1 MNSRTI
7 VIAIVAAFAL
17 CCIGS
22 GAVMTLSV
30 LEKALAS
37 AKNPDP
43 TPVVTTNP
51 KKDDDD
57 EQGDDEKDDAPV
69 APPADTDDS
78 PDDDE
83 TIPTANT
90 DEPPDFLPPEEGVST
105 FAIYYAKK
113 SKVPALGALKLASKG
128 TVLHALKNTDEIE
141 DAETPF
147 VSLEEQ
153 TTLDYPVNSEAL
165 EADASLDAVSRKLV
179 AGSQSVAVLTII
191 TSGSPEEERDAQKA
205 VLAFAKATGGVV
217 WDDDSGE
224 FLNAVN
230 FKAQR
235 LDSWQGSVPMA
246 QEFYSVVHNPGA
258 KTTELATRGLKRFAL
273 PEIELHDVSK
283 ADEAKAVLFLSV
295 VAQALV
301 ENQDAPPDLKTELTI
316 SLAGLKHDGFRK
328 QLEPQVS
335 GTGIATITFKVG
347 AEEAA
352 LQVLFKNGSLREF
365 FGN

>member
-7 VIAIVAAFAL
+7 VIVIVAAFAL

-30 LEKALAS
+30 LDKALAS

-43 TPVVTTNP
+43 TPVAPPTTTD
-51 KKDDDD
+51 KDDDD
-57 EQGDDEKDDAPV
+57 SDDEKDDAPV
-69 APPADTDDS
+69 APPADTDDT

-90 DEPPDFLPPEEGVST
+90 DEPPEFLPPEEGVST
-105 FAIYYAKK
+105 FAVYYAKK

-147 VSLEEQ
+147 VSVEEQ

-165 EADASLDAVSRKLV
+165 DADESLDAVSRKLV
-179 AGSQSVAVLTII
+179 AGSQSVAVLTVI
-191 TSGSPEEERDAQKA
+191 TSGAPEEERDAQKA

-224 FLNAVN
+224 FLNAVK

-235 LDSWQGSVPMA
+235 LDSWQGEVPVA
-246 QEFYSVVHNPGA
+246 REFYSVVHNPGS
-258 KTTELATRGLKRFAL
+258 KTTELATKGLKRFAL
-273 PEIELHDVSK
+273 PELELEVSK
-283 ADEAKAVLFLSV
+283 ADEQLGVQFLAV

-301 ENQDAPPDLKTELTI
+301 ENQDTPPDPKTELAIVLTN
-316 SLAGLKHDGFRK
+316 LKHDGFRK
-328 QLEPQVS
+328 QVEAQVGS
-335 GTGIATITFKVG
+335 GTGAATVAFTVG

-352 LQVLFKNGSLREF
+352 LKVSFKQGSLREF